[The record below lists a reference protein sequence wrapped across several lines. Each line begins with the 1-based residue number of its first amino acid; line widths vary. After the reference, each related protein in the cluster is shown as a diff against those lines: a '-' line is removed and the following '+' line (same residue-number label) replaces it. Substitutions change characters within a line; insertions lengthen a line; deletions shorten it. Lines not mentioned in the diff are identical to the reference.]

1 MLFVAVI
8 GLRVFPLS
16 INDDDDDDDDDD
28 DASAGSVCYLIYQ

>member
-8 GLRVFPLS
+8 GLRVLPLS
-16 INDDDDDDDDDD
+16 INDDDDDDDDD